1 MNIMFI
7 PAYQLDS
14 YKSEQEALTSAE
26 MSVEDLKHSVPAIAV
41 SGDVAENSPAKVIE
55 GDGTVVFVYETDGR
69 VSLWFSDDYWG
80 CPDLDTAEELIESV
94 EGGIRAEHWAIF
106 ETK

>member
-1 MNIMFI
+1 MFI

-14 YKSEQEALTSAE
+14 FKSEQEALTSAE

-41 SGDVAENSPAKVIE
+41 SGDVAENSPAKVIA

-69 VSLWFSDDYWG
+69 LSLWFSDDYWECAG
-80 CPDLDTAEELIESV
+80 LDDAEELIESV
-94 EGGIRAEHWAIF
+94 EGGISAEHWAIF
-106 ETK
+106 ETE